1 MEGNDESLYC
11 HGNLIIPLFMRGMI
25 RLPWQYKLSS
35 FPSTVLTPPISST
48 SCSMESSISLFSSRF
63 VETECSYQFD
73 LTVYPRSVMSDKR
86 MLSAV
91 LYVVSCI

>member
-1 MEGNDESLYC
+1 ML
-11 HGNLIIPLFMRGMI
+11 
-25 RLPWQYKLSS
+25 
-35 FPSTVLTPPISST
+35 
-48 SCSMESSISLFSSRF
+48 ESSISLFSSRF
-63 VETECSYQFD
+63 VETEFSYQFD

>member
-1 MEGNDESLYC
+1 MSCVIINQSHGQIIYLILFFLNSLIPFL
-11 HGNLIIPLFMRGMI
+11 HG
-25 RLPWQYKLSS
+25 S
-35 FPSTVLTPPISST
+35 ISST